1 MSSLS
6 VLYLVLP
13 FTLVFILHDLEEVA
27 VQHWWMMRHRDM
39 LARRFPKLRR
49 LIAYLCGLGTWAFT
63 VAALEELVVIILA
76 TCYVLIQGKYCMEVW
91 SALFIAF
98 SVHLLIHICQA
109 VMVRGYVPGLVTS
122 ILLLPYS
129 YIGLESIHY
138 VMSWMEMV
146 VCGACGIVFMA
157 LNLLFAHR
165 LGQYARK
172 PR

>member
-1 MSSLS
+1 MSALS

-13 FTLVFILHDLEEVA
+13 FPLAFILHDGEEVA
-27 VQHWWMMRHRDM
+27 VQHRWMMGHREM
-39 LARRFPKLRR
+39 LTRRFPRMEKVIRH
-49 LIAYLCGLGTWAFT
+49 LCGLDTWAFAI
-63 VAALEELVVIILA
+63 AALEELIVIMLA
-76 TCYVLIQGKYCMEVW
+76 TFYVLVQGDYCMEIW

-109 VMVRGYVPGLVTS
+109 VMVRSYVPGLVTS

-129 YIGLESIHY
+129 YIGLESINH

-165 LGQYARK
+165 LGQYAMK